1 MGKQKQLVWDETE
14 KRWVPM
20 RGPSAAGVP
29 RHQHQPQDIVPQG
42 SGSGLDADTLDGQ
55 HASDFALAS
64 HVHPLATATEDG
76 FLSAQDKAKLDTIE
90 AGAQVNQ
97 DAFSQVQVGSTTLV
111 ATSPQDVL
119 TLAAG
124 NNVTLQADAGT
135 KTITIGAVGLNPT
148 YYSSGTVNN
157 VIINSTNVV
166 TITSLS
172 IPAGVYLVIG
182 TSAFISN
189 STSAFALTFY
199 LLQGSTVLVS
209 VNAGSWS
216 NSHGPLS
223 LTIPYIGTL
232 SAGTLSIGA
241 TTSSSSDTFTAQSAR
256 LIALR
261 IA

>member
-20 RGPSAAGVP
+20 RDPSAAGVP
-29 RHQHQPQDIVPQG
+29 PHQHQPQDIVPQG

-97 DAFSQVQVGSTTLV
+97 DAFSQVQVGSTTLLV
-111 ATSPQDVL
+111 ATTPGDL
-119 TLAAG
+119 FRL
-124 NNVTLQADAGT
+124 DAGYGISVTGDAST
-135 KTITIGAVGLNPT
+135 KTATIGLNPT
-148 YYSSGTVNN
+148 YYSSGTAGSVT
-157 VIINSTNVV
+157 INSTSVI
-166 TITSLS
+166 TIASLS

-182 TSAFISN
+182 TSSFRA
-189 STSAFALTFY
+189 STTTAATLTFY
-199 LLQGSTVLVS
+199 LLQGSTVLAS

-216 NSHGPLS
+216 SSHGPLS

-241 TTSSSSDTFTAQSAR
+241 TTSNSAYPFTAQSSL